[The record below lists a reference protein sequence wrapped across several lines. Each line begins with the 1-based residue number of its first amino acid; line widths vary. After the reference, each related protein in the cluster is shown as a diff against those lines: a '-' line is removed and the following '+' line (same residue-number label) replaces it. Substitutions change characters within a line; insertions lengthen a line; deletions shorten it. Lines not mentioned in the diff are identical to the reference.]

1 MKRRDAVW
9 LLLGSVLMTTSCC
22 DSKESYVKSLKE
34 NLPYNPAGA
43 GAVPA
48 ESTRCEAFVSS
59 SDLHITC
66 SPVFFGDG
74 ADQAHEDLRLRLV
87 ADCAKIKKA
96 GFLGIQVDWGT
107 KGQWKNKATLLEG
120 ADGNP
125 DCTLEPL

>member
-1 MKRRDAVW
+1 MKPRDAVW
-9 LLLGSVLMTTSCC
+9 LLPGSALLTTSCC
-22 DSKESYVKSLKE
+22 NSKESYVESLKE

-43 GAVPA
+43 GAVQA

-59 SDLHITC
+59 SDLRIAR
-66 SPVFFGDG
+66 SPVYFGDT

-107 KGQWKNKATLLEG
+107 KGQWKNKATFLEG
-120 ADGNP
+120 EDGNP
-125 DCTLEPL
+125 DCTIEPL